1 MENNTIVFFDGICN
15 FCNSSVNFIIKRDKK
30 NYFKFASL
38 QSEYAKKFFDSSRR
52 VSCFHLVPK
61 VYLVKRKK
69 SAQKVS
75 RSLETRETEKKLD
88 SFTSFPTSAL
98 GTEKIFDSIILFDN
112 NKLYIKSSA
121 ALHIAKHLKG
131 LWKIL
136 FIFIIIPPFIR
147 NLFYDIIAKNR
158 YKWFGKRE
166 ECMIPNEKYKKQF
179 LV

>member
-1 MENNTIVFFDGICN
+1 MVNEEIIFFDGICN

-38 QSEYAKKFFDSSRR
+38 QSEFAKNFFDEYRR
-52 VSCFHLVPK
+52 VHLVPK
-61 VYLVKRKK
+61 AHLGNGIK
-69 SAQKVS
+69 
-75 RSLETRETEKKLD
+75 EKKLD
-88 SFTSFPTSAL
+88 S
-98 GTEKIFDSIILFDN
+98 IILFEN

-131 LWKIL
+131 LWKIF

-147 NLFYDIIAKNR
+147 NFLYDIIAKNR

-166 ECMIPNEKYKKQF
+166 SCMIPDDKMKNRF
-179 LV
+179 L